1 MSWRTVQVN
10 KFLRIDASLA
20 FKSSSY

>member
-20 FKSSSY
+20 FKRSPY